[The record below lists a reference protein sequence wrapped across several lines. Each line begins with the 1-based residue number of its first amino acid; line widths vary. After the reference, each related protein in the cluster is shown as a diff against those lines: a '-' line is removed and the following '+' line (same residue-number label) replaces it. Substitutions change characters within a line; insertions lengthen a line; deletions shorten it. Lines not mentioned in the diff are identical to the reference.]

1 MAAIADLPTTRVL
14 GRPVTDEDRVR
25 WVRFYNLALH
35 QEPMLLPYLELHHK
49 DLHRQAIAMLEALA
63 VEAKSAEWRSPNPK
77 VGARPEQLLPGTAGS
92 FSDRT
97 DWVTWLLMGGRGSG
111 KTRAGA
117 EAVREILLE
126 REWRE
131 PPMGALVGQRLDS
144 VRTDMCVRTL
154 LEIMPPRTVRIWR
167 RSTVEVVLY
176 NGGYLRGFSS
186 EAARNLRGGN
196 FHFAWADEL
205 GTWFDANRSP
215 RAVDTTWSNM
225 IMAVRLHDHH
235 TWVPRVIGTTTP
247 RVVKLLRNQDP
258 TDVQNP
264 GLGLYDDPRTVV
276 SNMSTEAN
284 LANLADHYLTAIIEP
299 LIGTRL
305 YDQEVR
311 GLLLDEAIG
320 AQWTDEQIRS
330 MIRHPGAQ
338 DGEGKGLWRV
348 VVAVDPSVGAGL
360 GDECGIVVA
369 GLGAD
374 GRVWVLE
381 DLSIRAPAKVWVQIV
396 REAFVRWGASAVVVE
411 TNQGGELLREV
422 LGRDDGNL
430 PIQEV
435 WGKRGKMLR
444 AEPVAL
450 LTDRGRVR
458 FAGGEDRF
466 GKLWF
471 QMKTWDGTGDS
482 PDRLDAFVYA
492 CLWLLPVDTG
502 AGALVNFGRAGAT
515 R

>member
-1 MAAIADLPTTRVL
+1 MAAVADLATTRVL
-14 GRPVTDEDRVR
+14 GREVTLEDRVR
-25 WVRFYNLALH
+25 WVRFYEQAR
-35 QEPMLLPYLELHHK
+35 QEPLLLPYIRKHHPALGGVA
-49 DLHRQAIAMLEALA
+49 DAMLRAFTIEAR
-63 VEAKSAEWRSPNPK
+63 SGEWRSPNPAI
-77 VGARPEQLLPGTAGS
+77 GGRPEQLLPGTPGS

-97 DWVTWLLMGGRGSG
+97 DWATWLLTGGRGSG
-111 KTRAGA
+111 KSRTGA
-117 EAVREILLE
+117 EAVREITLE

-154 LEIMPPRTVRIWR
+154 LEVMPPGSVRLFR
-167 RSTVEVVLY
+167 RSTVEILLR

-186 EAARNLRGGN
+186 EAARNLRGPN

-215 RAVDTTWSNM
+215 YALDTTWSNM

-247 RVVKLLRNQDP
+247 RPVRLLRNPDP
-258 TDVQNP
+258 SDALNP

-299 LIGTRL
+299 LMGTRL
-305 YDQEVR
+305 YDQEVK

-330 MIRHPGAQ
+330 MIRAPGSQ
-338 DGEGKGLWRV
+338 DGEGRGIFRT
-348 VVAVDPSVGAGL
+348 VVAVDPSIGGGT

-369 GLGAD
+369 GLGMD
-374 GRVWVLE
+374 GRIWVLA
-381 DLSIRAPAKVWVQIV
+381 DLSIRAPAKVWADVV
-396 REAFVRWGASAVVVE
+396 AEGCRRFGASLVVVE
-411 TNQGGELLREV
+411 ANQGGELVREV
-422 LGRDDGNL
+422 LGRHESV
-430 PIQEV
+430 PQIQEV
-435 WGKRGKMLR
+435 WAKRGKKVR

-450 LTDRGRVR
+450 LSDRGRIR
-458 FAGGEDRF
+458 FVGGEAEF
-466 GKLWF
+466 GKLWV
-471 QMKTWDGTGDS
+471 QMRTWDGTGDS

-492 CLWLLPVDTG
+492 CLALLPAETG
-502 AGALVNFGRAGAT
+502 AGALVNFARSAAT